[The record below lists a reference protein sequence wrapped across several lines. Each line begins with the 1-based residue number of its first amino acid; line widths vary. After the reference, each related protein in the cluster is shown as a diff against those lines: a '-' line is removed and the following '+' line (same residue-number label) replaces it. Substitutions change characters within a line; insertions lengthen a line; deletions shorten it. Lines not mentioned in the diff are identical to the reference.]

1 MRKPIEI
8 FCEMSTLASHMSD
21 CRRRGN
27 TECLADDAQE
37 MDRLRGEHCR
47 SRGVAEQ
54 DISADGYNI
63 SQGAYERSRD
73 RWIEEI
79 TAPGASDWFLDGA
92 REAYDRWIIL
102 RPDLTA
108 QDSSWFARV
117 PASTE
122 V

>member
-37 MDRLRGEHCR
+37 MNRLRGEHCR
-47 SRGVAEQ
+47 ARGVAEQ
-54 DISADGYNI
+54 DISPNGYDI
-63 SQGAYERSRD
+63 SQRAYEHVRD
-73 RWIEEI
+73 NWIYNLRQFDGEQFR
-79 TAPGASDWFLDGA
+79 TGAV
-92 REAYDRWIIL
+92 EAHAKWLGL
-102 RPDLTA
+102 RPDLA
-108 QDSSWFARV
+108 EGDDWLAL
-117 PASTE
+117 ADEKTE